1 MENGEPPFPPLQ
13 MTQEPTSFLARQVL
27 ASGLLG
33 PDDLGAL
40 AIPVDAG
47 SLEVEDRLLKS
58 GKVTEAA
65 IAQCMA
71 VSLGR
76 SWFETEELLG
86 GLILTEVQPDGSRKE
101 WGELE
106 TVLGGIGDRAGLDAA
121 WCQSQGVQ
129 PLAERDGAL
138 HLIAVDAADP
148 QVGELARQRSGKAVI
163 LHPGTRGLR
172 ERIATAFSVGIA
184 TPHDAGP
191 LADLADMANLAAPV
205 EVSASLA
212 AEVTVAPAPVDAP
225 APALETLG
233 GAVEPETLGASD
245 TSLGGG
251 LDAGLGGGLGAGDDA
266 VLGGGL
272 DAGLGGGGDFGSDF
286 GGGENHGGDLEEYD
300 DVVDVDLR
308 RPLPPGPEAQV
319 LRLVNHVL
327 SEGVRLGASDLH
339 LEPYENDVRIRL
351 RIDGKLGEFETPPK
365 HLFPQMISRLKILAK
380 MDIAEKRVP
389 QDGGIMMRDGKSRV
403 DLRASTVPT
412 CYGEKMVLRI
422 LDKDG
427 IPDNMEFLGLSDQ
440 QAHDFI
446 EAANAH
452 HGLMFVTGP
461 TGSGKSTTLYCAL
474 NLTNTPDKNIVTVED
489 PVEFKFH
496 GLNQVP
502 IRANAGMTFAGAL
515 RAFLRQDPDVIMVG
529 EVRDAETAG
538 ICMRAAL
545 TGHLVLST
553 LHTNSA
559 LQVVTRLTDMGIEPF
574 LLGPALRLIEAQR
587 LVRRLCTE
595 CKVQM
600 EMPGDVAKRHGMEDG
615 EILFVPGERPD
626 CAKCGGSGY
635 KGRVGIYEVVPID
648 ETLQEMIGK
657 GESEKNLTNIVR
669 ERGIDLIPDSAVKK
683 LREGITSLH
692 EVSDYI
698 RDGMKE

>member
-27 ASGLLG
+27 AAGLLG

-86 GLILTEVQPDGSRKE
+86 GVVLTEVQPDGSRKE

-106 TVLGGIGDRAGLDAA
+106 TVLGGITDRAGLDAA
-121 WCQSQGVQ
+121 WCLSQGVQ
-129 PLAERDGAL
+129 PLAERDGTL

-148 QVGELARQRSGKAVI
+148 QAGEQARQHSGKAVI
-163 LHPGTRGLR
+163 LHPATRSLR

-191 LADLADMANLAAPV
+191 LADLGEMAGMADLAAPV
-205 EVSASLA
+205 EVSASLEA
-212 AEVTVAPAPVDAP
+212 
-225 APALETLG
+225 ETLG
-233 GAVEPETLGASD
+233 GSD
-245 TSLGGG
+245 ADLAGG
-251 LDAGLGGGLGAGDDA
+251 LDVGLGGGLGSE
-266 VLGGGL
+266 
-272 DAGLGGGGDFGSDF
+272 GDFGSDM
-286 GGGENHGGDLEEYD
+286 GGGDQHNGDLEEYD

-308 RPLPPGPEAQV
+308 RPLPPGPESQV

-446 EAANAH
+446 AAANSH

>member
-1 MENGEPPFPPLQ
+1 MENGEPLFPPLQ

-27 ASGLLG
+27 AAGLLG
-33 PDDLGAL
+33 PDDFGAL
-40 AIPVDAG
+40 AIPVDAS
-47 SLEVEDRLLKS
+47 SLEVEERLLKS
-58 GKVTEAA
+58 GKVSEAA

-86 GLILTEVQPDGSRKE
+86 GVVLTEVQPDGSRKE

-106 TVLGGIGDRAGLDAA
+106 TVLGGITDRAGLDAA
-121 WCQSQGVQ
+121 WCQSHGVQ
-129 PLAERDGAL
+129 PIAEREGTL
-138 HLIAVDAADP
+138 HLVAVDAADP
-148 QVGELARQRSGKAVI
+148 QAGEQARQRSGKAVI

-191 LADLADMANLAAPV
+191 LADLSAMADLAGLAAPV
-205 EVSASLA
+205 EVKAAVSEQAS
-212 AEVTVAPAPVDAP
+212 VA
-225 APALETLG
+225 T
-233 GAVEPETLGASD
+233 EPETLGGSMQSE
-245 TSLGGG
+245 TLGVGLDAG
-251 LDAGLGGGLGAGDDA
+251 LDAGLGGGLGSDSE
-266 VLGGGL
+266 LG
-272 DAGLGGGGDFGSDF
+272 ADF
-286 GGGENHGGDLEEYD
+286 GGGDDHHGGDLEEYD

-339 LEPYENDVRIRL
+339 LEPYENDVRIRF

-446 EAANAH
+446 EAANSH

-657 GESEKNLTNIVR
+657 GESEKNLTSIVR

>member
-1 MENGEPPFPPLQ
+1 
-13 MTQEPTSFLARQVL
+13 MTPEPTSFLARQVL
-27 ASGLLG
+27 AAGLLG
-33 PDDLGAL
+33 LEDLAALGIPDDAQ
-40 AIPVDAG
+40 AP
-47 SLEVEDRLLKS
+47 EVEDRLLKA
-58 GKVTEAA
+58 GGFDEAA
-65 IAQCMA
+65 LARA
-71 VSLGR
+71 LGVALGR
-76 SWFETEELLG
+76 SWYDLEEALG
-86 GLILTEVQPDGSRKE
+86 SAVLREWSLDGQSQD

-106 TVLGGIGDRAGLDAA
+106 TALVSVADRCGLEAS
-121 WCQSQGVQ
+121 WCLAHGVQ
-129 PLAERDGAL
+129 PVAERDGTL
-138 HLIAVDAADP
+138 HVLAADP
-148 QVGELARQRSGKAVI
+148 ADPQLSEELRQRSGRAVVV
-163 LHPGTRGLR
+163 HPSTRSLR
-172 ERIATAFSVGIA
+172 QRIESVLAAGVA
-184 TPHDAGP
+184 APADEGP
-191 LADLADMANLAAPV
+191 LADLGGLADLAGV
-205 EVSASLA
+205 
-212 AEVTVAPAPVDAP
+212 AEPAPAPIEAQAAADP
-225 APALETLG
+225 AASADSGLAAGGGLMDGLG
-233 GAVEPETLGASD
+233 GGLD
-245 TSLGGG
+245 GG
-251 LDAGLGGGLGAGDDA
+251 LDAGLGGGLDTGFGGGD
-266 VLGGGL
+266 LGGG
-272 DAGLGGGGDFGSDF
+272 DDYG
-286 GGGENHGGDLEEYD
+286 GGDLEEYD

-327 SEGVRLGASDLH
+327 AEGVRMGASDLH
-339 LEPYENDVRIRL
+339 LEPYENDVRIRF
-351 RIDGKLGEFETPPK
+351 RVDGKLSEFDTPPK
-365 HLFPQMISRLKILAK
+365 HLFPQMISRLKILSK

-427 IPDNMEFLGLSDQ
+427 IPDNMEFLGFSDR
-440 QAHDFI
+440 QAADFI

-502 IRANAGMTFAGAL
+502 IRSSAGMTFAGAL

-595 CKVQM
+595 CKVQI
-600 EMPGDVAKRHGMEDG
+600 EMPTDVAARHGMEAG
-615 EILFVPGERPD
+615 EIIYGPGDAPD
-626 CAKCGGSGY
+626 CPKCNGGGY
-635 KGRVGIYEVVPID
+635 KGRVGIYEVVPVD
-648 ETLQEMIGK
+648 EDLQEMICK
-657 GESEKNLTNIVR
+657 AESEKKLEHVVR

-698 RDGMKE
+698 RDGLKE

>member
-1 MENGEPPFPPLQ
+1 
-13 MTQEPTSFLARQVL
+13 
-27 ASGLLG
+27 
-33 PDDLGAL
+33 
-40 AIPVDAG
+40 
-47 SLEVEDRLLKS
+47 
-58 GKVTEAA
+58 
-65 IAQCMA
+65 MA

-76 SWFETEELLG
+76 SWFEIEEMLG
-86 GLILTEVQPDGSRKE
+86 GVVLSEVQADGSRKE

-106 TVLGGIGDRAGLDAA
+106 TVLGGIRDRAGLDAA
-121 WCQSQGVQ
+121 WCQNQGVQ
-129 PLAERDGAL
+129 PLAERDGTL

-148 QVGELARQRSGKAVI
+148 KAGEQARQRSGKAVI
-163 LHPGTRGLR
+163 LHPGTRSLR

-191 LADLADMANLAAPV
+191 LADLAGLAEMTDLADLAAPV
-205 EVSASLA
+205 EVSASVA
-212 AEVTVAPAPVDAP
+212 AKNSAAPV
-225 APALETLG
+225 LETLG
-233 GAVEPETLGASD
+233 GAAKQE
-245 TSLGGG
+245 SLGGSSADLGMSGGLDAG
-251 LDAGLGGGLGAGDDA
+251 LDAGLGGM
-266 VLGGGL
+266 
-272 DAGLGGGGDFGSDF
+272 DAGLGGSLGGGSDFGSDF
-286 GGGENHGGDLEEYD
+286 GAGDHHGGDLEEYD

-339 LEPYENDVRIRL
+339 LEPYENDVRIRF

-389 QDGGIMMRDGKSRV
+389 QDGGIMMRDGKSRI

-529 EVRDAETAG
+529 EVRDAETAA

-600 EMPGDVAKRHGMEDG
+600 EMPPDVAKRHGMQAG

-657 GESEKNLTNIVR
+657 GESERKLTNVVR

-698 RDGMKE
+698 RDGLKE